1 MEKMTAIQVYEP
13 NKIRFV
19 EQDVFKPGYG
29 EVLIKVRAAGMCG
42 TDPEILTC
50 KNTYYRD
57 GRAKLPI
64 IPGHEWSGEI
74 VALGE
79 GVENF
84 QIGDKVTG
92 ECTLGCGEC
101 DLCKAGYFNVCSNR
115 RETGIINKDG
125 SYAQY
130 IAFPVNHLYKF
141 ENVSFDEGACIEP
154 TCIAYHVLQRAKIK
168 PTDNVLVVGPGP
180 IGLLIAQLAKKIFNA
195 NKVLLSG
202 TRDERL
208 ARAEAYGL
216 DARINVRKESLE
228 ERVFETTGGERLD
241 VIIDAAGAMS
251 FFEDAAKII
260 KPAGRIVLIA
270 FHEQY
275 AHLDWREFANQEID
289 IIGSCGSPGVWP
301 AVVDLVD
308 NRKVDV
314 KGIISHVLPLDS
326 LESFEEAL
334 DIMKTRR
341 DNACKILLH
350 PWAD

>member
-13 NKIRFV
+13 NKIRYV
-19 EQDVFKPGYG
+19 EQEVFKPGYG

-74 VALGE
+74 VELGE

-84 QIGDKVTG
+84 
-92 ECTLGCGEC
+92 
-101 DLCKAGYFNVCSNR
+101 
-115 RETGIINKDG
+115 
-125 SYAQY
+125 
-130 IAFPVNHLYKF
+130 
-141 ENVSFDEGACIEP
+141 
-154 TCIAYHVLQRAKIK
+154 
-168 PTDNVLVVGPGP
+168 
-180 IGLLIAQLAKKIFNA
+180 
-195 NKVLLSG
+195 
-202 TRDERL
+202 
-208 ARAEAYGL
+208 
-216 DARINVRKESLE
+216 
-228 ERVFETTGGERLD
+228 
-241 VIIDAAGAMS
+241 
-251 FFEDAAKII
+251 

-301 AVVDLVD
+301 AVIDLVD

-314 KGIISHVLPLDS
+314 NGIISHRLPLDS

-350 PWAD
+350 PWKEEE